1 MIRIPSIVVFLI
13 GFISAKAVTSSLNSA
28 NIFHQPPPKSLP
40 PALPANHPVSGRFA
54 DAAFFSNL
62 ETSFRE
68 KPLSLT
74 KRQSNPTR
82 DDLIN
87 GACNGIIIIFARG
100 TGGAGNIGLGLGPS
114 FVAKVEAALPGRV
127 IVQGVLPYTAD
138 ILGYLQGG
146 SAEGGRSMKALTERA
161 AMQCPNA
168 QIVLSGY
175 SQGAQVTHLAA
186 GLLSPTLF
194 PRIAAIV
201 TFGDPKRDEAFP
213 STLNS
218 KSLVICN
225 SGDLI
230 CDGQPIVKE
239 EHNSRAYE
247 ARVPEAVAWIKARIS
262 PRNVKSSSSA
272 SSNITRTSNIT
283 ATIAT
288 TISTSTL
295 TEIIPNSTTLGLTT
309 TLSPVNVTSTNVLP
323 TSTSTS
329 TVSRIQIPRTNF
341 LAAASALIAFG
352 FL

>member
-1 MIRIPSIVVFLI
+1 MIRIPSIVVLLI
-13 GFISAKAVTSSLNSA
+13 GFISAKAVTSRSSA
-28 NIFHQPPPKSLP
+28 HIFHQSPPKFLP
-40 PALPANHPVSGRFA
+40 PALPADHLASGRFA
-54 DAAFFSNL
+54 DAAFFSKL
-62 ETSFRE
+62 EISFRE
-68 KPLSLT
+68 KSLSLT
-74 KRQSNPTR
+74 KRQGNPTR

-146 SAEGGRSMKALTERA
+146 SVEGGRSMKALTERA
-161 AMQCPNA
+161 ATQCPDA
-168 QIVLSGY
+168 EIVLSGY

-186 GLLSPTLF
+186 GLLSPTLSR
-194 PRIAAIV
+194 RIAAIV
-201 TFGDPKRDEAFP
+201 TFGDPKRDDAFP

-239 EHNSRAYE
+239 EHSSQAYE

-262 PRNVKSSSSA
+262 PRNDKPSSST
-272 SSNITRTSNIT
+272 SSSITT
-283 ATIAT
+283 TIAT
-288 TISTSTL
+288 TISTSAL
-295 TEIIPNSTTLGLTT
+295 TEIIPNSTTVGLTT
-309 TLSPVNVTSTNVLP
+309 TLSLVNVTSTNVLP
-323 TSTSTS
+323 ASTSTS
-329 TVSRIQIPRTNF
+329 TVSRIRIPRTIF